1 MARKAE
7 SYLDRCPFRY
17 RPYASSATEETIGII
32 RMSVLRSLIRIGG
45 FTREPVF
52 AAKRFYRS
60 VEVRGGYKRA

>member
-1 MARKAE
+1 
-7 SYLDRCPFRY
+7 
-17 RPYASSATEETIGII
+17 
-32 RMSVLRSLIRIGG
+32 MSVLRSLIRIGG